1 MALSGTI
8 SGSIYSG
15 HYKLELRW
23 SATQNVANNTSTI
36 TVKMY
41 MINDYN
47 ISISG
52 RTNSITIAGSSTS
65 IKSSSIS
72 SKGKHYIGSVSKTI
86 THNADGKKQ
95 VSISGAFNIQATLNG
110 TYYSAISASQTV
122 TLNTIPR
129 ASSISWGSGT
139 SSIIGVAN
147 GTTINIKRASSSFT
161 HTLRYVFGNKSG
173 TIVSKTTSTSVKW
186 TIPLN
191 FADEI
196 PNSASGSGTIYCD
209 TYSGSTKIG
218 TTSLSMTGTV
228 PDSMKP
234 TLNNFTIAMVN
245 DNSVIKDWGVAV
257 AGFTKVRLTAGA
269 TAQHSATIKSFTL
282 SNSVATTQNVGS
294 LDYTS
299 GVITKSGNLS
309 FTCSAKDSRA
319 KSSNSSTQQMTFLAY
334 SEPSINTFTVKRSS
348 INAKLIDVV
357 INYTFAS
364 VSNHNTASAILKYKK
379 ANETNWATY
388 PTPITNGSTV
398 TLADLELAEE
408 YSYNLQLVVTD
419 ALGKTDVVEA
429 FLSTIDVLMDFRDG
443 GKGIGIGKISEKDG
457 LEIDMPTYFTD
468 DQIFIGNL
476 TLKQYIKQ
484 AINS

>member
-1 MALSGTI
+1 MALSGSVKTGTI
-8 SGSIYSG
+8 NSNGRYYQVS
-15 HYKLELRW
+15 W
-23 SATQNVANNTSTI
+23 SATQNVEKNTSEISWTFKAVGNSGIWYQQYSATVTI
-36 TVKMY
+36 WGEQVYKNTTSHQVKNGD
-41 MINDYN
+41 IA
-47 ISISG
+47 SG
-52 RTNSITIAGSSTS
+52 KITIN
-65 IKSSSIS
+65 
-72 SKGKHYIGSVSKTI
+72 
-86 THNADGKKQ
+86 HNADGTKSFGI
-95 VSISGAFNIQATLNG
+95 SISVNVYQSSKWLSGSNTF
-110 TYYSAISASQTV
+110 

-139 SSIIGVAN
+139 SSLMGVTN
-147 GTTINIKRASSSFT
+147 GTTINISRASSSFT

-209 TYSGSTKIG
+209 TYNGSTKIG
-218 TTSLSMTGTV
+218 TTSLAMTGTV

-234 TLNNFTIAMVN
+234 TLNSFDIAMVN
-245 DNSVIKDWGVAV
+245 DNSVINGWGVAV
-257 AGFTKVRLTAGA
+257 AGFTKVKLTATA
-269 TAQHSATIKSFTL
+269 TAQHSATVKSFTL
-282 SNSVATTQNVGS
+282 SNSVATTQNVSS
-294 LDYTS
+294 LNYTS

-319 KSSNSSTQQMTFLAY
+319 KSSDSSTQQMTFLAY
-334 SEPSINTFTVKRSS
+334 SEPSINSFTVKRSS
-348 INAKLIDVV
+348 INAKLIDVIV
-357 INYTFAS
+357 NYTFAS
-364 VSNHNTASAILKYKK
+364 VNNHNTASAVLKYKK
-379 ANETNWATY
+379 ANEANWATY

-408 YSYNLQLVVTD
+408 YSYNIQLVVTD

-429 FLSTIDVLMDFRDG
+429 FLSTIDVLMDFSDG